1 MPSTMNPEAREFP
14 ETHWSQLLELRN
26 PAHPRHAEHLDG
38 LVQQYWKPAY
48 LYLRAIR
55 AMSAED
61 AEDLTQQFFAMLL
74 ARRAFDKLDPE
85 RGSFRGFLKTA
96 LRRFAVSSDR
106 KEAAREP
113 RDGAK
118 LFRFEEAE
126 ALWKQQDPRV
136 SPEAAFDREWARGVV
151 TEMTRR
157 LREEFRAQGK
167 ELYFQIFQEYCGDAA
182 ATEVSYE
189 ELAKRHRVSGD
200 DVRNY
205 LRATRERGREILKDL
220 LRDYLFPGEN
230 VEDELH
236 FILSR

>member
-1 MPSTMNPEAREFP
+1 V
-14 ETHWSQLLELRN
+14 
-26 PAHPRHAEHLDG
+26 HPRHAEHLDG

-61 AEDLTQQFFAMLL
+61 AEDRTQQFFAMLL
-74 ARRAFDKLDPE
+74 SRRAFDKLDPE

-106 KEAAREP
+106 KETAREP

-118 LFRFEEAE
+118 LFRFDEAE

-151 TEMTRR
+151 TEMMRR
-157 LREEFRAQGK
+157 LREELRAQGK

-182 ATEVSYE
+182 TAEVSYDD
-189 ELAKRHRVSGD
+189 LAKRHRVSAD

-205 LRATRERGREILKDL
+205 LRSTRERGREILKDL
-220 LRDYLFPGEN
+220 LRNYLFPGEN
-230 VEDELH
+230 VEDELA

>member
-1 MPSTMNPEAREFP
+1 MPSRMTSEPREFP

-74 ARRAFDKLDPE
+74 SRRAFDKLDPE

-106 KEAAREP
+106 KETAREP

-118 LFRFEEAE
+118 LFRYDEAE

-151 TEMTRR
+151 TEMMRR
-157 LREEFRAQGK
+157 LREELRAQGK

-182 ATEVSYE
+182 SDVSYE
-189 ELAKRHRVSGD
+189 DLAKLHRVSAD

-230 VEDELH
+230 VEDELS

>member
-1 MPSTMNPEAREFP
+1 MVQEPREFP

-26 PAHPRHAEHLDG
+26 PSHPRHAEHLDG

-48 LYLRAIR
+48 LYVRAIR

-74 ARRAFDKLDPE
+74 SRRAFDKLDPE

-118 LFRFEEAE
+118 LFHYEEAE
-126 ALWKQQDPRV
+126 ALWKQQDPQM

-151 TEMTRR
+151 TEMMRR

-167 ELYFQIFQEYCGDAA
+167 ELYFRIFQEYCGDAA
-182 ATEVSYE
+182 AAEVSYE
-189 ELAKRHRVSGD
+189 DLAKRHRVSGD

-205 LRATRERGREILKDL
+205 LRVTRERGREILKDL
-220 LRDYLFPGEN
+220 LRDYLFPGES
-230 VEDELH
+230 VEDELR